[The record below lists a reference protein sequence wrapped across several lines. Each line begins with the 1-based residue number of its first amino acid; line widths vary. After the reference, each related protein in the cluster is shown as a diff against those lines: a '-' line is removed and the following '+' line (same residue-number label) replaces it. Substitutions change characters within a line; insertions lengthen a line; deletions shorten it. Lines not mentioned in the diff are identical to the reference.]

1 MAEHIVDTVIKYPAY
16 TSASANIDGYPV
28 DGKYVVHFVIESVT
42 GRNMAGYGNNFESE
56 VLFRRGSYFFVDKI
70 EFDSSGTP
78 IIYITEATKT
88 NE

>member
-1 MAEHIVDTVIKYPAY
+1 
-16 TSASANIDGYPV
+16 
-28 DGKYVVHFVIESVT
+28 
-42 GRNMAGYGNNFESE
+42 MAGYGNNFESE